1 MSATVFRGRSR
12 LGFLPDSDLAAGF
25 AAAFFGLPAEALAEV
40 RATFATAAF
49 LAAVFFFATAR
60 LAGFAAF
67 LAADFFADF
76 FAGFFAA
83 FFIDLFA
90 AALPADFFPAF
101 FAGFLRAMT
110 SESFPGGF
118 RFPGALLGSA
128 GFLTVWR

>member
-12 LGFLPDSDLAAGF
+12 LGFLPDSDLASGF

-67 LAADFFADF
+67 LAADFFADSSNILSIPQI
-76 FAGFFAA
+76 ASAPLTAA
-83 FFIDLFA
+83 LSRSDRQA
-90 AALPADFFPAF
+90 AAV
-101 FAGFLRAMT
+101 MM
-110 SESFPGGF
+110 
-118 RFPGALLGSA
+118 
-128 GFLTVWR
+128 